1 MSFSSPKAQ
10 AQALTTER
18 LYSSRQMTTKYGESS
33 TCRSLSRKT
42 HSEYHPLEETIQKL
56 QRLKDSIVERAPVTA
71 VYSRILKF

>member
-1 MSFSSPKAQ
+1 
-10 AQALTTER
+10 
-18 LYSSRQMTTKYGESS
+18 MTTKYGESS